1 MAAPRNDVSAFL
13 LRRRPFF
20 FTFFPAEGFPAA
32 SFLPTRQV
40 RALPPEAPGNSSHAS
55 AVSSD

>member
-32 SFLPTRQV
+32 SFLPTLRPAHFLRGAGKFESRV
-40 RALPPEAPGNSSHAS
+40 GG
-55 AVSSD
+55 